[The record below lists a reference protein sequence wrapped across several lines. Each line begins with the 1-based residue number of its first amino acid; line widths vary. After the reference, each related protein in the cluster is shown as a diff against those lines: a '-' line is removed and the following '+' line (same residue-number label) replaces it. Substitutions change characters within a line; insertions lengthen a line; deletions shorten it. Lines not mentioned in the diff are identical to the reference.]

1 MLWLALLSPLAA
13 LTFLMV
19 MERFEQ
25 WMLAAT
31 PARPAAPPVEGD
43 AAEEPARAGDPCGAA
58 SARAAR
64 THPSEL
70 VNGDERTDPL

>member
-19 MERFEQ
+19 MERFEE

-31 PARPAAPPVEGD
+31 PARPAAGPS
-43 AAEEPARAGDPCGAA
+43 RATRRKSPLERATP
-58 SARAAR
+58 SAPRALVPHAR
-64 THPSEL
+64 TPQSS
-70 VNGDERTDPL
+70 

>member
-25 WMLAAT
+25 WMLAA
-31 PARPAAPPVEGD
+31 PARPAVRPSRATRRTSPF
-43 AAEEPARAGDPCGAA
+43 EPATPVVSRALVPH
-58 SARAAR
+58 AR
-64 THPSEL
+64 TPQSS
-70 VNGDERTDPL
+70 